1 MNINLTV
8 IGQFIAIFAVVI
20 AVISYYLGR
29 RKTET
34 PVLAAVLG
42 GVFSIVPVFGL
53 IYVVFLLFKRD
64 LVKAGESHA

>member
-1 MNINLTV
+1 MYINLTV
-8 IGQFIAIFAVVI
+8 IGQFITIFAAVV

-42 GVFSIVPVFGL
+42 AVFSIVPIFGL
-53 IYVVFLLFKRD
+53 IYLVVLMFKRD
-64 LVKAGESHA
+64 LVKEGKSRA